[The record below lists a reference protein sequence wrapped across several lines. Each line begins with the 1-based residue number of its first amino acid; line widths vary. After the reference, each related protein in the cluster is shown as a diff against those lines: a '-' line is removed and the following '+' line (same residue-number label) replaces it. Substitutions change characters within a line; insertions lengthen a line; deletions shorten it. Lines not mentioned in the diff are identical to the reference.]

1 MRYETEPRLTQGR
14 EKSTLLSIPVIY
26 LLWLHCQSGLD
37 SDGSPWWTPASPHH
51 MTSSL
56 LTFQE
61 EILHMI
67 SMLTSWTPT
76 CTPCSAILQSSS
88 YSLQKK
94 VLRSK
99 SHAMMC
105 GSKLNSL
112 KNGLPR
118 HQVIGKHYFNSLFV
132 ASTPSLLAGVGPT
145 HLWFGNKYLVSP
157 LHGANTGDI
166 FSWFGFVLI
175 LHIVLIGLTPVN
187 EGGVEAMK
195 WRIERVLPR
204 YICLNL

>member
-1 MRYETEPRLTQGR
+1 
-14 EKSTLLSIPVIY
+14 
-26 LLWLHCQSGLD
+26 
-37 SDGSPWWTPASPHH
+37 
-51 MTSSL
+51 
-56 LTFQE
+56 
-61 EILHMI
+61 MI
-67 SMLTSWTPT
+67 SMLTSWMPT

-99 SHAMMC
+99 SHATMC

-132 ASTPSLLAGVGPT
+132 ASTSSLLAGVGPT
-145 HLWFGNKYLVSP
+145 HLWFGNKYLISP
-157 LHGANTGDI
+157 LHGADTGDF

-195 WRIERVLPR
+195 WRIESVTPLYMPQSLNYSLGAWSRLLR
-204 YICLNL
+204 QYIHILLL